1 MSVDGVFNDFEQHFL
16 AVSGSHFK
24 SCQQLSHEAC
34 KPLVS
39 PWDPN
44 GRVNFD
50 QHSFAGSDEYSELLA
65 LLRDESRRLKSV

>member
-34 KPLVS
+34 KHHVS
-39 PWDPN
+39 PWDPD
-44 GRVNFD
+44 GRVNFV
-50 QHSFAGSDEYSELLA
+50 QHSFVGSDEYSELVGFVERQVQR
-65 LLRDESRRLKSV
+65 LRSV